1 MRLLSIGK
9 TKRTNELTGI
19 GVVATTPTEATNAFF
34 NISRRSNFSSIL
46 EEEEEEEEEEETT
59 IEEHFARFER
69 DDALLFFKL
78 LVAEDESEVGVVVT
92 ANMCTCVWSSDKKRE

>member
-1 MRLLSIGK
+1 MIIRK
-9 TKRTNELTGI
+9 TKRTNERTGI
-19 GVVATTPTEATNAFF
+19 GVAATTPTEATNAFF

-46 EEEEEEEEEEETT
+46 EEEEEEEATT
-59 IEEHFARFER
+59 IEEHFARFEG
-69 DDALLFFKL
+69 DDALVFFKL

>member
-46 EEEEEEEEEEETT
+46 EEEEEEEEETT
-59 IEEHFARFER
+59 IEEHFVRFER

>member
-1 MRLLSIGK
+1 MIL
-9 TKRTNELTGI
+9 
-19 GVVATTPTEATNAFF
+19 VQ
-34 NISRRSNFSSIL
+34 RRSNFSSDL
-46 EEEEEEEEEEETT
+46 EEEEEEEEETT

-92 ANMCTCVWSSDKKRE
+92 ANMFTCVWIPPDRDCSSGSSLT